1 MKIQEHFKP
10 KVSVLV
16 VNHNNAKFIPQ
27 CINSIINQTYS
38 NHEIIFF
45 DDNSKDE
52 SLEIIKKLPRKKNF
66 FLIQNKKNS
75 QFGSF
80 NQMNGYYQA
89 LKKSKGEI
97 IFFLDSD
104 DFFHPNKIKVITE
117 VYKNNVTKD
126 VIMDIPIY
134 KYPKKNIK
142 KKFKTRLIENYWPNF
157 SPQSCISMRREFA
170 FKVFKTV
177 NFKKFYD
184 IWLDFRIATYAQQ
197 KNSICIINQYL
208 TYYRQSISQVSS
220 NFVFLGINWWRRR
233 YQAHQ
238 YIKYFFK
245 KNNIYHRIN
254 IDYLIC
260 KLVNFFIKK

>member
-38 NHEIIFF
+38 NYEIIFF

-52 SLEIIKKLPRKKNF
+52 SLKIIKELHWKKNF
-66 FLIQNKKNS
+66 ILIQNKKNS

-117 VYKNNVTKD
+117 AYKNNVTKN
-126 VIMDIPIY
+126 VIMDMPIY
-134 KYPKKNIK
+134 KYPKKNK
-142 KKFKTRLIENYWPNF
+142 KK
-157 SPQSCISMRREFA
+157 
-170 FKVFKTV
+170 
-177 NFKKFYD
+177 
-184 IWLDFRIATYAQQ
+184 
-197 KNSICIINQYL
+197 
-208 TYYRQSISQVSS
+208 
-220 NFVFLGINWWRRR
+220 
-233 YQAHQ
+233 
-238 YIKYFFK
+238 
-245 KNNIYHRIN
+245 
-254 IDYLIC
+254 
-260 KLVNFFIKK
+260 KLKQD

>member
-1 MKIQEHFKP
+1 MKIQDNFKP

-16 VNHNNAKFIPQ
+16 INHNNAKFIPQ

-38 NHEIIFF
+38 NYEIILF
-45 DDNSKDE
+45 DDNSNDE
-52 SLEIIKKLPRKKNF
+52 SLKIIKKLYKKKNF
-66 FLIQNKKNS
+66 VLILNKKNS

-104 DFFHPNKIKVITE
+104 DFFHPNKIKIITD
-117 VYKNNVTKD
+117 VYKKNVSKN
-126 VIMDIPIY
+126 VIMDMPIY

-142 KKFKTRLIENYWPNF
+142 KKIKSVLLNNYWPNF
-157 SPQSCISMRREFA
+157 SPQSCITMRRDFA
-170 FKVFKTV
+170 LKVFKNI
-177 NFKKFYD
+177 NFKKFND
-184 IWLDFRIATYAQQ
+184 IWLDFRISVYAHY
-197 KNSICIINQYL
+197 KDKIYIISKHL

-220 NFVFLGINWWRRR
+220 NFNFFGTNWWRRR

-245 KNNIYHRIN
+245 SHNIYHKKN
-254 IDYLIC
+254 LDYIIC
-260 KLVNFFIKK
+260 KFVNLFLKY